1 MQPTPNPQRLITR
14 DFLALNAIVFLT
26 YCNVAVFFEFHHYLG
41 TLPINEE
48 WFGLLIAL
56 FSVTVLAIRP
66 IISPFLHPDNAKR
79 WIAISCVWV
88 IVSLLLYNVAHDFL
102 SMTIV
107 RLLHG
112 AAYVVMAT
120 AVVSKLVGGIP
131 RDKSAQAFGLIS
143 VITLLPYAV
152 VPPILEPLT
161 RWAGGFEN
169 VLNLSCVVM
178 ALSFPLLS
186 MIETGPAEVGGPSH
200 EVIGWHDATENLK
213 DPRILSLM
221 LLSLV
226 VWTWYTPVFYFIKG
240 QGDQIGVP
248 NPGWF
253 FTLSTFAEIAV
264 RLLAG
269 ALFDKLNKSKV
280 LLGSLLWL
288 GFSNLIMAHLCGPV
302 MFYTMGIV
310 LGLGWGV
317 AMPVLSG
324 LIFDVSVPR
333 FRALNTNFA
342 MEMFQCGF
350 FVGPLV
356 GASILV
362 HSGYGTLFYACGGL
376 LFAGLATA
384 PVLCR
389 KSGITPE
396 TPNEEEIWKQKK
408 AKNR

>member
-1 MQPTPNPQRLITR
+1 MQPTLNPQKLITK

-41 TLPINEE
+41 TLPINDE

-56 FSVTVLAIRP
+56 FSVAVLVIRP
-66 IISPFLHPDNAKR
+66 IISPLLHPDNAKR
-79 WIAISCVWV
+79 WIGISCVWV
-88 IVSLLLYNVAHDFL
+88 IVSLLLYNVAHDFWT
-102 SMTIV
+102 MTIV

-120 AVVSKLVGGIP
+120 AVVSRLVGGIP

-169 VLNLSCVVM
+169 MLNLSCVLM
-178 ALSFPLLS
+178 ALSFPLLA
-186 MIETGPAEVGGPSH
+186 MIGTGPSEVEGQPQNAICWQD
-200 EVIGWHDATENLK
+200 VLENLK
-213 DPRILSLM
+213 DARILSLM
-221 LLSLV
+221 VISLV
-226 VWTWYTPVFYFIKG
+226 VWTSYTPVFYFLKG
-240 QGDQIGVP
+240 QGEKIGVT

-253 FTLSTFAEIAV
+253 FTLSTFAEISV

-269 ALFDKLNKSKV
+269 PLFDKLDKSKV

-288 GFSNLIMAHLCGPV
+288 GFSNLVMAHVSGPI
-302 MFYTMGIV
+302 MFYTMGVV
-310 LGLGWGV
+310 LGLGWGI

-324 LIFDVSVPR
+324 LTFDVSEPR
-333 FRALNTNFA
+333 FRALNTNLA

-350 FVGPLV
+350 FVGPLA
-356 GASILV
+356 GGTILI
-362 HSGYGTLFYACGGL
+362 HSGYATLYYACAGL

-384 PVLCR
+384 PVLYGIRATAWQPANEERIWKR
-389 KSGITPE
+389 KSVR
-396 TPNEEEIWKQKK
+396 
-408 AKNR
+408 NR